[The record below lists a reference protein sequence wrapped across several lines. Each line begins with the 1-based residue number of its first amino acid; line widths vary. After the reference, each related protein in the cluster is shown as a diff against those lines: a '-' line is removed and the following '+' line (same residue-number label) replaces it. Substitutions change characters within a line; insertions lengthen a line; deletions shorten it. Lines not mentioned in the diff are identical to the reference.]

1 MPKNLTAGRNWNKIE
16 KAMKSERD
24 GETPVRYVFGYMKA
38 LVGRISVG
46 MTVKMLAAM
55 LELMIPYILEHMID
69 DVVPQGK
76 LLPVILW
83 GIAMAVLALLVRQT
97 NIFANQ
103 TAVAVAAN
111 CIERLRQDLFART
124 LHLSGNQTDEYTMPS
139 LISRMTS
146 DSFNIQTFITS
157 IQTIG
162 IRAPILLIGGIVVT
176 LTMDAV
182 LASILCVMAPVLL
195 CVVLFVSRKGIPLY
209 DRVQKNLDA
218 VVRVMRENITGIRV
232 VKALSKTDYEKR
244 RYREV
249 NEKLTKSDLKASIIM
264 AIPGPASQ
272 LCLNMGLVL
281 VVLVGAYR
289 VNSGLMAP
297 GVILAFLTYFTLI
310 LQSVMALNRIFIML
324 SKATA
329 SAERISQVLATQE
342 DQPVLPLTEERTVD
356 TDALV
361 VFDHVSFTHASGA
374 TEGDAS
380 SFAGGQR
387 AKCLDDISF
396 TLNRGETLG
405 IIGATGSGKTTV
417 INLLMRFYDVD
428 EGGVYVDGRDVRT
441 YDKQELRKK
450 FGVAFQNDII
460 FAESLADN
468 ISLSRGLDREEIR
481 RAARDA
487 MAEDF
492 ILKKPDTYDYMAD
505 IKGANLSGGQKQRI
519 LISRALAGRPELL
532 ILDDATSALDYRT
545 DASLRQAI
553 RREYADTTSIIIAQ
567 RISSIVSATKIL
579 VLEEGRCIGYG
590 DHETLLETCPVYQDI
605 YQSQMGELA

>member
-1 MPKNLTAGRNWNKIE
+1 METTV
-16 KAMKSERD
+16 KSERD
-24 GETPVRYVFGYMKA
+24 GERALKYVFGYMKA
-38 LVGRISVG
+38 LSGRIAMS

-69 DVVPQGK
+69 RVVPQGR
-76 LLPVILW
+76 LLPVIGW
-83 GIAMAVLALLVRQT
+83 GLVMAVVALLVRQT

-103 TAVAVAAN
+103 TAVSVSAN
-111 CIERLRQDLFART
+111 CIERLRQDVFART
-124 LHLSGNQTDEYTMPS
+124 LHLSGSQTDEFTMPS
-139 LISRMTS
+139 LISRLTS
-146 DSFNIQTFITS
+146 DSYNVQTFMTS

-182 LASILCVMAPVLL
+182 LASVLCVLAPILL
-195 CVVLFVSRKGIPLY
+195 CVVLTVSRKGIPLY

-244 RYREV
+244 RYQEV
-249 NEKLTKSDLKASIIM
+249 NEVLTRSDIRASTIM
-264 AIPGPASQ
+264 AIPGPAST
-272 LCLNMGLVL
+272 LCLNLGLVL
-281 VVLVGAYR
+281 VVLVGAHR
-289 VNSGLMAP
+289 VDSGAMDP
-297 GVILAFLTYFTLI
+297 GVILAFLTYFTMI

-329 SAERISQVLATQE
+329 SADRISQVLSAEE
-342 DQPVLPLTEERTVD
+342 DQPTLPLTEEMTCNE
-356 TDALV
+356 DALV
-361 VFDHVSFTHASGA
+361 VFDHVSFTHAA
-374 TEGDAS
+374 TASDAGES
-380 SFAGGQR
+380 SFAGEQR

-396 TLNRGETLG
+396 TLRRGETLG
-405 IIGATGSGKTTV
+405 IIGATGSGKTTI

-428 EGGVYVDGRDVRT
+428 EGGVYVDGKDVRT
-441 YDKQELRKK
+441 YDKKELRRK

-468 ISLSRGLDREEIR
+468 ISLSRGLSREEIER
-481 RAARDA
+481 GAEHA
-487 MAEDF
+487 MAAPF
-492 ILKKPDTYDYMAD
+492 IYKKPGGYDYMAD

-519 LISRALAGRPELL
+519 LIARALAGRPELL
-532 ILDDATSALDYRT
+532 ILDDATSALDYET
-545 DASLRQAI
+545 DARLRGAI

-579 VLEEGRCIGYG
+579 VLEDGRCIGYG
-590 DHETLLETCPVYQDI
+590 DHETLLQTCGVYQDI